1 MVDKNSEAP
10 MAATIEAS
18 KLPVNHEKTDMNS
31 IAILEAVNTSYV
43 PFNGQQIITAMA
55 AGVAYVAMKPIVE
68 NLGMSWGTQ
77 QQKLMKQLDKFN
89 CIHMNMVAADG
100 KLRKLLCLPLKK
112 LNGWLF
118 SINPEK
124 VRADIRDKLI
134 QYQEECFTVLHDYWT
149 KGHVVNPRKAKKAL
163 PGKITTEQQE
173 AIKQLVMSRG
183 QSLPKEKQAKAMI
196 TMWSSLKSHFGCSY
210 KEISEEQFSEA
221 LSLAARVPLEGEFIG
236 KQEKKTNEL
245 SAKEANSLVWLW
257 DYANRSQALFR
268 ELYPA
273 LKHIQSNY
281 SGRCYDYG
289 HEFSYVIGTARD
301 VLINHTRD
309 VDINEPDGPTN
320 LSAWIRLK
328 NKELPPSVHLY

>member
-1 MVDKNSEAP
+1 MVAKNSEAP

-18 KLPVNHEKTDMNS
+18 KLPVNHEKTDMTS
-31 IAILEAVNTSYV
+31 LAIADRTINVPFHGTNLFLVGINNEPYV
-43 PFNGQQIITAMA
+43 P
-55 AGVAYVAMKPIVE
+55 MKPVVE
-68 NLGMSWGTQ
+68 GMGMVWAAQ
-77 QQKLMKQLDKFN
+77 FVKLKQRFAKGISEIEIPSAGGKQLMICLAFRKF
-89 CIHMNMVAADG
+89 AA
-100 KLRKLLCLPLKK
+100 
-112 LNGWLF
+112 WLS
-118 SINPEK
+118 SIQPNK
-124 VRADIRDKLI
+124 VRPEIRDKVI
-134 QYQEECFTVLHDYWT
+134 QYQEECDDVLYEYWT
-149 KGHVVNPRKAKKAL
+149 KGRVVNPRKAKKAL

-210 KEISEEQFSEA
+210 KEISEEQFTEA

-236 KQEKKTNEL
+236 KQEKKANEL

-273 LKHIQSNY
+273 LKQIQSNY
-281 SGRCYDYG
+281 SCRCYDYG
-289 HEFSYVIGTARD
+289 HEFSYVIGMARD

-320 LSAWIRLK
+320 LSAWMRLK
-328 NKELPPSVHLY
+328 NKELPPSVHNY

>member
-1 MVDKNSEAP
+1 
-10 MAATIEAS
+10 
-18 KLPVNHEKTDMNS
+18 MNS
-31 IAILEAVNTSYV
+31 IAILEAVNTPYV

-68 NLGMSWGTQ
+68 NLGMSWSTQ
-77 QQKLMKQLDKFN
+77 QTKLMKQISKFN
-89 CIHMNMVAADG
+89 CVHMNMIAADG

-149 KGHVVNPRKAKKAL
+149 KGKAENARKKTSVDDRTPLRDAVNMLVSKKHL
-163 PGKITTEQQE
+163 MYPE
-173 AIKQLVMSRG
+173 AY
-183 QSLPKEKQAKAMI
+183 AMI
-196 TMWSSLKSHFGCSY
+196 HQRFNVES
-210 KEISEEQFSEA
+210 IEELDASQIPQAVEYIH
-221 LSLAARVPLEGEFIG
+221 RVVLEGEFIG
-236 KQEKKTNEL
+236 KQEKKANEL

-273 LKHIQSNY
+273 LKQIQSNY

-289 HEFSYVIGTARD
+289 HEFSYVIGMARD

-320 LSAWIRLK
+320 LSAWMRLK
-328 NKELPPSVHLY
+328 NKELPPSVHNY

>member
-1 MVDKNSEAP
+1 
-10 MAATIEAS
+10 
-18 KLPVNHEKTDMNS
+18 MNS

-43 PFNGQQIITAMA
+43 PFNGQQILTAVA
-55 AGVAYVAMKPIVE
+55 AGVTYVAMRQIVE
-68 NLGMSWGTQ
+68 NIGIDWTGQSV
-77 QQKLMKQLDKFN
+77 KLRKMKDKFN
-89 CIHMNMVAADG
+89 CRDISMVAADG
-100 KLRKLLCLPLKK
+100 KLRKLLCIPLKK

-149 KGHVVNPRKAKKAL
+149 KGKAENARKKTSVDDRTPLRDAVNMLVSKKHL
-163 PGKITTEQQE
+163 MYPE
-173 AIKQLVMSRG
+173 AY
-183 QSLPKEKQAKAMI
+183 AMI
-196 TMWSSLKSHFGCSY
+196 HQRFNVES
-210 KEISEEQFSEA
+210 IEELDASQIPQAVEYIH
-221 LSLAARVPLEGEFIG
+221 RVVLEGEFIG

-273 LKHIQSNY
+273 LKQIQSNY

-289 HEFSYVIGTARD
+289 HEFSYVIGMARD

-309 VDINEPDGPTN
+309 VDINEPDGPAN
-320 LSAWIRLK
+320 LSAWMRLK
-328 NKELPPSVHLY
+328 NKELPPSVHNY